1 MVIIVVVSGS
11 VVVSKKC
18 HPARSGCSCGGGRAG
33 FIVVRLPEL
42 SR

>member
-11 VVVSKKC
+11 AVVGKG
-18 HPARSGCSCGGGRAG
+18 HPARSGCSCGGGRG
-33 FIVVRLPEL
+33 GIIVVRLPGL